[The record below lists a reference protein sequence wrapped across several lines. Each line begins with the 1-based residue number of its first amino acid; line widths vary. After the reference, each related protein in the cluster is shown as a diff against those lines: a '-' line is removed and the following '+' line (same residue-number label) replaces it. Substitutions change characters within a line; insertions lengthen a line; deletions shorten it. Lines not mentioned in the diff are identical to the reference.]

1 MKFYSK
7 LVVTGFAAAL
17 VNGSMAVAD
26 EAQAPAGDV
35 VVEAPVAID
44 EVETKTPEDK
54 VVDPK
59 DAATDD
65 ASDEAEVT
73 DSKEGGEVPIEWV
86 IRGGENP
93 DVIYYNMSA
102 GGPGAPAGEGAP
114 ASKELGHDEKA
125 AAIETKENGVV
136 PQINREKKG
145 PVALLKKG
153 RVFLR

>member
-1 MKFYSK
+1 MKFYTK
-7 LVVTGFAAAL
+7 LAVTGFAAAL
-17 VNGSMAVAD
+17 LTGSVAMAD
-26 EAQAPAGDV
+26 EAPTPAVDV
-35 VVEAPVAID
+35 AVEAPVATD
-44 EVETKTPEDK
+44 EVVIKNEEDQA
-54 VVDPK
+54 VEPK
-59 DAATDD
+59 DGATDD
-65 ASDEAEVT
+65 AAGEVEVT
-73 DSKEGGEVPIEWV
+73 DSKDGGEVPIEWV

-125 AAIETKENGVV
+125 AAIESKENGVV
-136 PQINREKKG
+136 PQISREKKG

>member
-26 EAQAPAGDV
+26 EAQEPTV
-35 VVEAPVAID
+35 CVAID